1 MYKKNTFAQ
10 GDRIYA
16 TLTLQGN
23 KIAEIQNNNITGI
36 DDVIRRLKKLAN
48 QYSGIS
54 KIYIRN
60 MTQGWATQ
68 VPLMLCTS
76 LLQIKSREQLVREG
90 YCESNGQLLL
100 QF

>member
-16 TLTLQGN
+16 ILTLQGN
-23 KIAEIQNNNITGI
+23 KIAEIQNNNIAGI

-54 KIYIRN
+54 KIYICN

-68 VPLMLCTS
+68 VPLMLCKS
-76 LLQIKSREQLVREG
+76 LLQIKSISQSVG
-90 YCESNGQLLL
+90 
-100 QF
+100 